1 MENKQ
6 EQELLLL
13 IQNTQQFPDSQILKA
28 KGVEDIFVSV
38 MTGLKDAAVAKI
50 KEKATGWIMNL
61 LGMGPG
67 PDPLDEIKRQLNEQ
81 AAELK
86 R

>member
-38 MTGLKDAAVAKI
+38 MTGLKDAAVDH
-50 KEKATGWIMNL
+50 EP
-61 LGMGPG
+61 LGHGPWPRSAG
-67 PDPLDEIKRQLNEQ
+67 
-81 AAELK
+81 
-86 R
+86 